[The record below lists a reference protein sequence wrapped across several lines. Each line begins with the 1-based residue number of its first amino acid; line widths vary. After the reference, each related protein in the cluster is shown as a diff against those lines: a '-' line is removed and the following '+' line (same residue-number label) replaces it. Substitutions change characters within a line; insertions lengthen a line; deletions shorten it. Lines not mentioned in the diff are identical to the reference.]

1 MYLVMTYF
9 IIKNILIVIYLFYS
23 MYIILNDKWS
33 NVFKSKKEWCFLTEG
48 GW

>member
-9 IIKNILIVIYLFYS
+9 IIKNILKIIYLFYK

-33 NVFKSKKEWCFLTEG
+33 NVFKIKKEWCFLTEG